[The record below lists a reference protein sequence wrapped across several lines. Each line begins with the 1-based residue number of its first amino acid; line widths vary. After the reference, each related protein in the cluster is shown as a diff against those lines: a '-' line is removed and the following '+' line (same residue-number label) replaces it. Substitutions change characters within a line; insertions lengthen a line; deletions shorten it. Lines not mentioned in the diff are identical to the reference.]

1 MSYAQ
6 NSDVLEST
14 TSYATIWRDTDWK
27 KVNKYVSKQRFRI
40 FRAES
45 EGDSRKVRDL
55 QRMLIR
61 SPALLKMAIRRVTQ
75 TNKGK
80 RTPGIDGFVA
90 LSDAQRGKLFVKLS
104 KRNIKK
110 HKPKPVKRIHIPKK
124 NGKTRSLGI
133 PTIIDRV
140 YQEMIRLVLEP
151 QWEARFEATSYGFRP
166 ARRTH
171 DALER
176 IFFNVRSGKWTYVF
190 EGDFKACFD
199 TLDHNF
205 ILNQIKGFPYIKTV
219 ERFLKAG
226 YIDNEQ
232 YYPTEKGTPQGGLLS
247 PLLANIALT
256 GLDKCLGI
264 YYTKR
269 NHESDY
275 ESFVTHGKYRSV
287 RYADDFL
294 IFAQTKEEI
303 NKVYDIL
310 EPYLEDRGLI
320 LAEDKTSITTIY
332 DGFDFLGFSTRMENN
347 KKCIIRPSKESVKE
361 AKAKISNIFQMM
373 NGHNVGELISVLNPV
388 IDGIAEYWKPLCS
401 SKIFGEMD
409 TYIWKKSMKFL
420 KRLHPNKNK
429 GWIVSRYYLTP
440 HNNPQN
446 KGKWTLTDPISG
458 NQLRKMRWTNIERHV
473 MIKNNYSPLDK
484 SKSDYFKK
492 RYSSTSNRYR

>member
-1 MSYAQ
+1 M
-6 NSDVLEST
+6 
-14 TSYATIWRDTDWK
+14 
-27 KVNKYVSKQRFRI
+27 
-40 FRAES
+40 
-45 EGDSRKVRDL
+45 
-55 QRMLIR
+55 
-61 SPALLKMAIRRVTQ
+61 
-75 TNKGK
+75 
-80 RTPGIDGFVA
+80 
-90 LSDAQRGKLFVKLS
+90 
-104 KRNIKK
+104 
-110 HKPKPVKRIHIPKK
+110 
-124 NGKTRSLGI
+124 
-133 PTIIDRV
+133 
-140 YQEMIRLVLEP
+140 
-151 QWEARFEATSYGFRP
+151 
-166 ARRTH
+166 
-171 DALER
+171 
-176 IFFNVRSGKWTYVF
+176 RSGKWTYVF

-232 YYPTEKGTPQGGLLS
+232 YYPNEKGTLQGGLLS

-420 KRLHPNKNK
+420 KRLHPNKK
-429 GWIVSRYYLTP
+429 
-440 HNNPQN
+440 
-446 KGKWTLTDPISG
+446 
-458 NQLRKMRWTNIERHV
+458 
-473 MIKNNYSPLDK
+473 
-484 SKSDYFKK
+484 
-492 RYSSTSNRYR
+492 

>member
-1 MSYAQ
+1 M
-6 NSDVLEST
+6 
-14 TSYATIWRDTDWK
+14 
-27 KVNKYVSKQRFRI
+27 
-40 FRAES
+40 
-45 EGDSRKVRDL
+45 
-55 QRMLIR
+55 
-61 SPALLKMAIRRVTQ
+61 
-75 TNKGK
+75 
-80 RTPGIDGFVA
+80 
-90 LSDAQRGKLFVKLS
+90 
-104 KRNIKK
+104 
-110 HKPKPVKRIHIPKK
+110 
-124 NGKTRSLGI
+124 
-133 PTIIDRV
+133 
-140 YQEMIRLVLEP
+140 
-151 QWEARFEATSYGFRP
+151 
-166 ARRTH
+166 
-171 DALER
+171 
-176 IFFNVRSGKWTYVF
+176 RSGKWTYVF

-232 YYPTEKGTPQGGLLS
+232 YYPNEKGTLQGGLLS

-429 GWIVSRYYLTP
+429 GWIVSRYYPTP

-446 KGKWTLTDPISG
+446 KGKWTLIDPISG
-458 NQLRKMRWTNIERHV
+458 NQLRKMR
-473 MIKNNYSPLDK
+473 
-484 SKSDYFKK
+484 
-492 RYSSTSNRYR
+492 